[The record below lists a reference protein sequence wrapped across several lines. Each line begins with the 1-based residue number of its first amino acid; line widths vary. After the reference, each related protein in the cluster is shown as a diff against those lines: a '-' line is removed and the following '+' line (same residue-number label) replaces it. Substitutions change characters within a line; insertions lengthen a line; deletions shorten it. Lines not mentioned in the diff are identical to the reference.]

1 MSPQRQWLTGVNRWT
16 TLGLGHKV
24 GGSADNDTFR
34 ILRGAMMSEG
44 TTAAEY
50 SGEPVKYPSLRVM
63 DLSHEAAAV
72 TEEYRN
78 QVLSRVNDSCLRLS
92 VFQGKYRWHVHPG
105 SDELFVVLEGA
116 VVIEFKDGSSIRI
129 GPLQAATVP
138 AGVVHRTI
146 GVGRTVNL
154 CFEKSQAETA
164 FLDE

>member
-1 MSPQRQWLTGVNRWT
+1 MP
-16 TLGLGHKV
+16 
-24 GGSADNDTFR
+24 A
-34 ILRGAMMSEG
+34 G

-50 SGEPVKYPSLRVM
+50 GNEPVKYPSLRVI
-63 DLSHEAAAV
+63 DLPQEAQAV

-78 QVLSRVNDSCLRLS
+78 QVLNRVNDSCLRLA
-92 VFQGKYRWHVHPG
+92 VFRGKYRWHVHPA

-116 VVIEFKDGSSIRI
+116 IIIELKDGSSIRV

-154 CFEKSQAETA
+154 CFEKAQAETV
-164 FLDE
+164 FLDAPHA

>member
-1 MSPQRQWLTGVNRWT
+1 MKG
-16 TLGLGHKV
+16 
-24 GGSADNDTFR
+24 
-34 ILRGAMMSEG
+34 G
-44 TTAAEY
+44 TTAVGY
-50 SGEPVKYPSLRVM
+50 SSEPVKYPSLRVI
-63 DLSHEAAAV
+63 DLPQEAQAV

-78 QVLSRVNDSCLRLS
+78 QVLNRVNDSCLRLS
-92 VFQGKYRWHVHPG
+92 VFQGKYRWHVHPA

-116 VVIEFKDGSSIRI
+116 IIIEMKDGSSIRL

-154 CFEKSQAETA
+154 CFEKAEAETV

>member
-1 MSPQRQWLTGVNRWT
+1 MRAPMNKG
-16 TLGLGHKV
+16 
-24 GGSADNDTFR
+24 
-34 ILRGAMMSEG
+34 
-44 TTAAEY
+44 TAALEY
-50 SGEPVKYPSLRVM
+50 RNEPVKYPTQRVI
-63 DLSHEAAAV
+63 DLAAEAAAV

-78 QVLSRVNDSCLRLS
+78 QVLNRVNDSCLRLA
-92 VFQGKYRWHVHPG
+92 VFQGKYRWHVHPA

-116 VVIEFKDGSSIRI
+116 IIIEFKEGSSIRI

-154 CFEKSQAETA
+154 CFEKVQAETV

>member
-1 MSPQRQWLTGVNRWT
+1 MTE
-16 TLGLGHKV
+16 
-24 GGSADNDTFR
+24 A
-34 ILRGAMMSEG
+34 
-44 TTAAEY
+44 TTAAGY
-50 SGEPVKYPSLRVM
+50 SSEPVKYPSLQVI
-63 DLSHEAAAV
+63 DLPDEARSV

-78 QVLSRVNDSCLRLS
+78 QVLNRVNDSCLRLA
-92 VFQGKYRWHVHPG
+92 VFQGKYRWHVHPT

-116 VVIEFKDGSSIRI
+116 IIIEMQNGESIRI

-154 CFEKSQAETA
+154 CFEKARAETV

>member
-1 MSPQRQWLTGVNRWT
+1 MSQ
-16 TLGLGHKV
+16 
-24 GGSADNDTFR
+24 
-34 ILRGAMMSEG
+34 G
-44 TTAAEY
+44 TTAAGY
-50 SGEPVKYPSLRVM
+50 SNEPVKYPGLKVI
-63 DLSHEAAAV
+63 DLAQEARSV

-78 QVLSRVNDSCLRLS
+78 QVLNRVNDSCLRLA

-116 VVIEFKDGSSIRI
+116 IIIEMKDGSSIRI

-154 CFEKSQAETA
+154 CFEKAQAETV

>member
-1 MSPQRQWLTGVNRWT
+1 MNRGT
-16 TLGLGHKV
+16 
-24 GGSADNDTFR
+24 SAA
-34 ILRGAMMSEG
+34 G
-44 TTAAEY
+44 Y
-50 SGEPVKYPSLRVM
+50 SSEPVKYPSLRVI
-63 DLSHEAAAV
+63 DLPQEARAV

-78 QVLSRVNDSCLRLS
+78 QVLNRVNDSCLRLS
-92 VFQGKYRWHVHPG
+92 VFQGKYRWHVHPA

-116 VVIEFKDGSSIRI
+116 IIIEIKDGSSLRV

-154 CFEKSQAETA
+154 CFEKAEAETV

>member
-1 MSPQRQWLTGVNRWT
+1 MNT
-16 TLGLGHKV
+16 
-24 GGSADNDTFR
+24 
-34 ILRGAMMSEG
+34 G

-50 SGEPVKYPSLRVM
+50 SNEPVKYPSLQVI
-63 DLSHEAAAV
+63 DLPGEAAAV

-78 QVLSRVNDSCLRLS
+78 QVLNRVNDSCLRLA
-92 VFQGKYRWHVHPG
+92 VFQGKYRWHVHPA

-116 VVIEFKDGSSIRI
+116 IIIELQDGSSIRI

-154 CFEKSQAETA
+154 CFEKMQAETV
-164 FLDE
+164 FLEGPHA